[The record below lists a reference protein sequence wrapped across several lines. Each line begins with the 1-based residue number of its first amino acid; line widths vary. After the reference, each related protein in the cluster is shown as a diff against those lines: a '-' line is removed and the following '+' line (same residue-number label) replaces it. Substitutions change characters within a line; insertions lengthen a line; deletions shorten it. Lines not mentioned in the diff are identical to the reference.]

1 MTFKN
6 IFTRRLKSYESKKRE
21 ILRKNSKMVKGAGER
36 IPLDI
41 KVKIARHFEAN
52 GFNKRTRLSAE
63 EMYYELSKSSRP
75 ITRYS

>member
-1 MTFKN
+1 
-6 IFTRRLKSYESKKRE
+6 
-21 ILRKNSKMVKGAGER
+21 MVKGAGER
-36 IPLDI
+36 VPLNI

>member
-1 MTFKN
+1 MG
-6 IFTRRLKSYESKKRE
+6 
-21 ILRKNSKMVKGAGER
+21 KGGGER

-41 KVKIARHFEAN
+41 KVKIAKHFEAN

-63 EMYYELSKSSRP
+63 EMYYELSRSSRP